1 MPTPIRLLA
10 ELQSDQRTVQ
20 FYADFPAP
28 AADAAGECGPA
39 GLFTGDPQTGI
50 ERTKIAE
57 TDALCAPSAVT
68 WVVQHKQALGA
79 MTYASPGVHQ
89 ATLRWGDAIA
99 TASFTAR
106 RATAGAAARHCRSSH
121 CSKSNRRQ
129 RRRRTLPWMP
139 PFASKPPDWPW
150 TNSYA

>member
-10 ELQSDQRTVQ
+10 KPQSDQRTVQ

-39 GLFTGDPQTGI
+39 GLFTGDPQTGL

-57 TDALCAPSAVT
+57 AAALCSPSAVT
-68 WVVQHKQALGA
+68 WVTQRQQALGT

-89 ATLRWGDAIA
+89 ATLRLSLI
-99 TASFTAR
+99 
-106 RATAGAAARHCRSSH
+106 HI
-121 CSKSNRRQ
+121 
-129 RRRRTLPWMP
+129 
-139 PFASKPPDWPW
+139 
-150 TNSYA
+150 